1 MKVSK
6 EQMAEN
12 RARILDAAAALFRE
26 RGFAGI
32 GVADLMKAAGLTHG
46 GFYGH
51 FASKEELMAR
61 ASERALAGSLGGWR
75 GLVEHAPDDALRRIV
90 RSYLSEAH
98 RDHPEQGCREVHAV
112 QVVEGRREV
121 MASLD
126 ECVARP
132 NLVGQD
138 RPAGTGVA
146 HQEERLRRQAE
157 VLHREALRP
166 AVLVIGHAPC
176 RAPTDGG
183 AQVTE
188 RIGGIQPVGAEKGGH
203 LVTIGDLSRP
213 PADRGGCRHRSPRRG
228 SVSR

>member
-75 GLVEHAPDDALRRIV
+75 RLVEQAPDDALRRIV

-98 RDHPEQGCREVHAV
+98 RDHPEQGCTVAAL
-112 QVVEGRREV
+112 G
-121 MASLD
+121 AD
-126 ECVARP
+126 VARQGP
-132 NLVGQD
+132 DVRASVTQGVDAHAELLAELMPGATAAQRERQAWFAYAALVGAVVLARALDDPAQSKAVLDAVADGVLEGCD
-138 RPAGTGVA
+138 RPAGEFA
-146 HQEERLRRQAE
+146 SAR
-157 VLHREALRP
+157 
-166 AVLVIGHAPC
+166 
-176 RAPTDGG
+176 
-183 AQVTE
+183 
-188 RIGGIQPVGAEKGGH
+188 K
-203 LVTIGDLSRP
+203 
-213 PADRGGCRHRSPRRG
+213 
-228 SVSR
+228 

>member
-75 GLVEHAPDDALRRIV
+75 RLVEQAPDDALRRIV

-98 RDHPEQGCREVHAV
+98 RDHPEQGCAVAALGADVARQGSEVRASVAHGVGAHAALLAGLMPGDTAQERERQAWFTYAALVGAV
-112 QVVEGRREV
+112 VLSRALGDGGPSKAVLESVAEELLEGRGGSDGQV
-121 MASLD
+121 AS
-126 ECVARP
+126 AR
-132 NLVGQD
+132 
-138 RPAGTGVA
+138 
-146 HQEERLRRQAE
+146 
-157 VLHREALRP
+157 
-166 AVLVIGHAPC
+166 
-176 RAPTDGG
+176 
-183 AQVTE
+183 
-188 RIGGIQPVGAEKGGH
+188 K
-203 LVTIGDLSRP
+203 
-213 PADRGGCRHRSPRRG
+213 
-228 SVSR
+228 